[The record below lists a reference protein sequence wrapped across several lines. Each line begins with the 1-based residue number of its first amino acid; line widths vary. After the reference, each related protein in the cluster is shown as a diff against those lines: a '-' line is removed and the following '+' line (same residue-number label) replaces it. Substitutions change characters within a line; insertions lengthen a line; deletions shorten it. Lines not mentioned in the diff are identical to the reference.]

1 MWGYCNIFNLPN
13 EIGNLRHLRFLN
25 LSGTNIQILP
35 ESINS
40 LYNLHTILLEDCRR
54 LKKLCNDMGNLTKLH
69 HLRNSNVHS
78 LGEMPKGFGKL
89 TCLLT
94 LGRFV
99 VGKVS
104 GSGLR
109 ELKSLTHLQE
119 TLRIS
124 KLENVKDVCDA
135 CEAQLNNKVNLKAL
149 LLEWSIWHVRNL
161 DQCEFETRV
170 LSMLK
175 PYQDVQELT
184 ITGYGGPKFPIWLGD
199 SSFSKLVR
207 LKFEHCGTSTSLP
220 SVGQLPFLKE
230 LVISGMGRVKSVG
243 SEFYGSSCSVP
254 FPSLETLYFAN
265 MQEWEEW
272 IPFGSGQEVDEVFPK
287 LRKLSLFSC
296 SKLQGALPKRLLL
309 LERLVIQSCKQLLV
323 TIQCLPALSE
333 LQIKGCKR
341 VVLSSPMDLS
351 SLKSVLLGEMA
362 NEVVLAGLFEQG
374 LPKLKN
380 LEIQNVREQ
389 PYLRQSETWLLQD
402 ISSPNRL
409 QISGCPQL
417 LSLVTEDDLELSNCK
432 GLTKLP
438 QALLTLS
445 SLRELRISG
454 CASLVSFPQA
464 ALPSQLRT
472 FKIEHCNALE
482 SLPEAWMRNSNSSLQ
497 SLEIGYCNSLIS
509 FPEGALPSRLRTIEI
524 EECNALE
531 SLPEAWMQDSSTSL
545 ESLNIDGCDSLT
557 YIARIQLPPSL
568 RRLIISD
575 CYNLRTLTGDQG
587 ICSSRSGRTSLTSF
601 SSENELPATLEQLEV
616 RFCSNLAFLSRNG
629 NLPQALKYL
638 EVSYCSKLE
647 SLAERLDNTSLEVIA
662 ISYLENLKSLP
673 AGLHNLHHLQ
683 ELKVYGCPN
692 LESFPEG
699 GLPSTKLTKLTIG
712 YCENLKALPNCMHNL
727 TSLLHLE
734 IGWCR
739 SLVSFPEDG
748 FPTNLESLEVH
759 DLKISKPLFEWG
771 LNKFSSLRELQIT
784 GGCPVL
790 LSSPWFPASLTV
802 LHISYMPNLESL
814 SLIVE
819 NLTSLEILI
828 LCKCPKLD

>member
-1 MWGYCNIFNLPN
+1 MHSLINDLARWAAG
-13 EIGNLRHLRFLN
+13 EIYFRMEDTLK
-25 LSGTNIQILP
+25 
-35 ESINS
+35 
-40 LYNLHTILLEDCRR
+40 DCRR

-78 LGEMPKGFGKL
+78 LEEMPKGFGKL

-175 PYQDVQELT
+175 PHQDVQELT
-184 ITGYGGPKFPIWLGD
+184 ITGY
-199 SSFSKLVR
+199 
-207 LKFEHCGTSTSLP
+207 
-220 SVGQLPFLKE
+220 
-230 LVISGMGRVKSVG
+230 
-243 SEFYGSSCSVP
+243 
-254 FPSLETLYFAN
+254 
-265 MQEWEEW
+265 EWEEW
-272 IPFGSGQEVDEVFPK
+272 IHFGSGQEVDEVFPK

-309 LERLVIQSCKQLLV
+309 LEKLVIQSCKQLLV

-362 NEVVLAGLFEQG
+362 NEV
-374 LPKLKN
+374 
-380 LEIQNVREQ
+380 
-389 PYLRQSETWLLQD
+389 
-402 ISSPNRL
+402 
-409 QISGCPQL
+409 ISGCPQL

-497 SLEIGYCNSLIS
+497 SLEIG
-509 FPEGALPSRLRTIEI
+509 
-524 EECNALE
+524 
-531 SLPEAWMQDSSTSL
+531 
-545 ESLNIDGCDSLT
+545 
-557 YIARIQLPPSL
+557 IQLPPSL

-629 NLPQALKYL
+629 NLPQALTYL

-784 GGCPVL
+784 GGCPDL

-828 LCKCPKLD
+828 LCKCPKLDYFPEQRLPKSLLQLTINGCPLIEKRWRKDKRKYWPMITHIPCVKINNRLVFEEDGSSICSRSFKFRLVLYCRDLRTTAT